1 MSFCEYSSEVVSKN
15 SVTIDNLFI
24 TDFLPNADGTYV
36 KVYLYGLYLCSSGKE
51 NSIDNFEKNLHIT
64 REDIISIFY
73 YWQEMGLVQVIETND
88 IIIRYLPTRNALQKM
103 KKYNVDKYTSFNISA
118 QELIGSK
125 MLTPREFE
133 EFYYLIENLG
143 QEKEAVL
150 KIIDFC
156 VKQKGKNISVN
167 YIVTV
172 AKNWAYDGV
181 KTGEDVDARILDQ
194 ERISGD
200 ITLLLKS
207 MGIRRQATQDEFA
220 LYLDWTREYEI
231 ANDLLVVIAKQSKAK
246 NFKTLNDIVM
256 KCYSLK
262 LTSVKEINDYFAL
275 REDMLNLSKQVVK
288 NLGLYYGDLN
298 IVMDTYITEWLQ
310 LGFTQDAIIKL
321 SNYAFKSS
329 IRSLDGLNNQ
339 MQNMYKLGILTSD
352 AIDNYMQD
360 IVKNDKAIAQILQN
374 LGIVRNVNSVDR
386 IFYKTWMYDWRIT
399 DELLNYAVTKA
410 SGKYMPMQYLN
421 NILATYHNQNIT
433 SVEEAQK
440 IVTSVDSKAT
450 STTTGKEAKKR
461 EYTKEEL
468 SSLFDS
474 IAEIEI

>member
-1 MSFCEYSSEVVSKN
+1 MAFCEYSSEVVSRN
-15 SVTIDNLFI
+15 CVTVDNLFI
-24 TDFLPNADGTYV
+24 TDFLPNADGDYV
-36 KVYLYGLYLCSSGKE
+36 KVYLYGLYLCASGKD
-51 NSIDNFEKNLHIT
+51 NSIENFVKNLQMS
-64 REDIISIFY
+64 REDVVSIFY
-73 YWQEMGLVQVIETND
+73 YWQELGLVQVIETND
-88 IIIRYLPTRNALQKM
+88 IIIRYMPTKNALQKM
-103 KKYNVDKYTSFNISA
+103 KKYNVDKYSAFNISA

-143 QEKEAVL
+143 QEKDAVL

-156 VKQKGKNISVN
+156 IKQKGKNISVN

-181 KTGEDVDARILDQ
+181 KTSEDVDARILDQ

-200 ITLLLKS
+200 ITLLLKG
-207 MGIRRQATQDEFA
+207 MGIRRQATMDEFA
-220 LYLDWTREYEI
+220 MYLSWTRELEMP
-231 ANDLLVVIAKQSKAK
+231 NDLLIVIAKKSKVK

-262 LTSVKEINDYFAL
+262 LTSAKEIADYFAL
-275 REDMLNLSKQVVK
+275 REEMLELSKQVVK

-298 IVMDTYITEWLQ
+298 IVMDTYIAEWLQ
-310 LGFTQDAIIKL
+310 LGFTNEAIIKL

-339 MQNMYKLGILTSD
+339 MQNMYKLGILTVE

-360 IVKNDKAIAQILQN
+360 IVKNDQNIAQILQN
-374 LGIVRNVNSVDR
+374 LGIVRNVNSSDR
-386 IFYKTWMYDWRIT
+386 MFYKTWIYDWKISR
-399 DELLNYAVTKA
+399 ELIEFAVSKA
-410 SGKYMPMQYLN
+410 SGKYMPIQYLN
-421 NILATYHNQNIT
+421 NILSTYHNQGILNVGEAKKIIIET
-433 SVEEAQK
+433 SGSPK
-440 IVTSVDSKAT
+440 MSS
-450 STTTGKEAKKR
+450 GKEAKKR
-461 EYTKEEL
+461 EYSKEEL
-468 SSLFDS
+468 GSLFDS

>member
-51 NSIDNFEKNLHIT
+51 NSIDNFEKNLNMT
-64 REDIISIFY
+64 REDVISIFY
-73 YWQEMGLVQVIETND
+73 YWQEMGLVQVIETNE
-88 IIIRYLPTRNALQKM
+88 IIIRYLPTKNALQKM

-156 VKQKGKNISVN
+156 VKQKGKNISVS
-167 YIVTV
+167 YIVAV

-231 ANDLLVVIAKQSKAK
+231 ANDLLVVIAKQSKVK
-246 NFKTLNDIVM
+246 NFKTLNDMVM

-262 LTSVKEINDYFAL
+262 LASAKEINDYFAL
-275 REDMLNLSKQVVK
+275 RDDMLNLSKQVVK

-298 IVMDTYITEWLQ
+298 VVMDTYITEWLQ

-339 MQNMYKLGILTSD
+339 MQNMYKLGVLTSE

-386 IFYKTWMYDWRIT
+386 TFYKTWIYDWKIG
-399 DELLNYAVTKA
+399 DELLDYAVSKA

-433 SVEEAQK
+433 SVEDAKK
-440 IVTSVDSKAT
+440 IVAGVDNKTTTS
-450 STTTGKEAKKR
+450 TTGKEAKKR